1 VSRKAVIGLVRA
13 AALSGA
19 LFLAVAAIPI
29 VGGFAMLFAPA
40 PILIFAVGR
49 LSPNL
54 RATISVLLAGGL
66 VAIAAGISAGVTYG
80 VSFGLATMLMCYM
93 LERRYSFELIV
104 LVTAGMMLIA
114 GTAAA
119 LVAAGSPDA
128 MLTAI
133 HQSLKAGMGRGQD
146 FYKAIGMDAGLPPDT
161 QATAIDI
168 FIRLSPAL
176 AAIAAAATVMLNL
189 TIFWRWAGKK
199 RLAYDLFGE
208 LPKWSTPEWLI
219 WVLLAA
225 GFAYQGFKYLIPIKP
240 IETIALDAF
249 LCVAMVYFCQGLA
262 IMSYYFRMLGMPAV
276 ARVAIYVITCVQP
289 VLAVL
294 VCLAGVLDL
303 WVDFR
308 RLKPPSQEAGNFSDF
323 L

>member
-1 VSRKAVIGLVRA
+1 
-13 AALSGA
+13 
-19 LFLAVAAIPI
+19 

-54 RATISVLLAGGL
+54 RTTISVLLAGAL
-66 VAIAAGISAGVTYG
+66 VAIAAGISAGVTYE
-80 VSFGLATMLMCYM
+80 VSFGLATVLLCYM

-119 LVAAGSPDA
+119 LIAAGSPDA

-133 HQSLKAGMGRGQD
+133 HQSLKAGMERGQD
-146 FYKAIGMDAGLPPDT
+146 LYKAIGMDAGLPADT

-189 TIFWRWAGKK
+189 TIFWRWVGKK
-199 RLAYDLFGE
+199 RLPYDLFGE

-225 GFAYQGFKYLIPIKP
+225 GFAFQGFKYLIPIKP

-262 IMSYYFRMLGMPAV
+262 IMSFYFRMLGMPAV
-276 ARVAIYVITCVQP
+276 ARGAIYVITCVQP

>member
-1 VSRKAVIGLVRA
+1 
-13 AALSGA
+13 
-19 LFLAVAAIPI
+19 VAAIPI

-54 RATISVLLAGGL
+54 RTTISVLLAGAL
-66 VAIAAGISAGVTYG
+66 VAIAAGISAGVTYE
-80 VSFGLATMLMCYM
+80 VSFGLATVLLCYM

-119 LVAAGSPDA
+119 LIAAGSPDA

-133 HQSLKAGMGRGQD
+133 HQSLKAGMERGQD
-146 FYKAIGMDAGLPPDT
+146 LYKAIGMDAGLPADT

-189 TIFWRWAGKK
+189 TIFWRWVGKK
-199 RLAYDLFGE
+199 RLPYDLFGE

-225 GFAYQGFKYLIPIKP
+225 GFAFQGFKYLIPIKP

-262 IMSYYFRMLGMPAV
+262 IMSFYFRMLGMPAV
-276 ARVAIYVITCVQP
+276 ARGAIYVITCVQP

-294 VCLAGVLDL
+294 VCLAGVLDM